1 MKFIARKYGEYA
13 SSNSRGTIQLIP
25 NNWDDYSY
33 KTQFAVHLV
42 RESGEHSFL
51 GDVKIGYEGQ
61 GHGWTIDAMDKTFSE
76 LSEKWFSIGLDVD
89 FYSKVSALGENER
102 KFILEGLRDVAYS
115 EKALAVAQKENVYT
129 TSLLRGVSEEII
141 KTQYRRVMQGGAV
154 LTSYRFEY
162 NNKGDDERSPV
173 ELSFNVEADSKP
185 PTNIHVLIGR
195 NGIGK
200 TTILNGMVAAIHPAY
215 AKNSSGEFRSQ
226 SREPGM
232 AGKSGEPLNGLVS
245 ISFSVFD
252 PFVPPPDS
260 PEPKSGPKYAYLGM
274 KTRHLSGDESGQNLE
289 RVESDS
295 GLKTEEELLADFEEA
310 LLACMSQEI
319 RRKRWLTAINRLE
332 SDENFAAMRLSQIA
346 TAFDQQGRNE
356 ALAIARRRFKKM
368 SSGHKIVLLKITAL
382 VHLVEEKTLLLMDEP
397 ESHLHPPL
405 LSAFTRALSEIL
417 HDRNGVAIVAT
428 HSPVMVQEVPRNCV
442 WKISRSGLEWRKDR
456 PARETFAENV
466 GILTSE
472 VFGLE
477 VSKSGFHALLKEEVD
492 SGSSLEEIIESFG
505 GKIGMEGISILA
517 SMIASRDSIKAGEEN

>member
-1 MKFIARKYGEYA
+1 ME
-13 SSNSRGTIQLIP
+13 
-25 NNWDDYSY
+25 
-33 KTQFAVHLV
+33 
-42 RESGEHSFL
+42 
-51 GDVKIGYEGQ
+51 
-61 GHGWTIDAMDKTFSE
+61 KTFSE
-76 LSEKWFSIGLDVD
+76 LSENWFSIGLDVD
-89 FYSKVSALGENER
+89 FYSKVSALSESDR

-115 EKALAVAQKENVYT
+115 DKALAVAQNENVYT
-129 TSLLRGVSEEII
+129 TSLLRGVSEQII
-141 KTQYRRVMQGGAV
+141 KTQYRRVIQGGAV

-162 NNKGDDERSPV
+162 NNKGSDERSPV

-200 TTILNGMVAAIHPAY
+200 TTILNGMVAAIHPTY
-215 AKNSSGEFRSQ
+215 ANSSSGEFRSQ
-226 SREPGM
+226 SLELGM
-232 AGKSGEPLNGLVS
+232 TRPNREPLNGLIS

-274 KTRHLSGDESGQNLE
+274 KTRHQGDGDGGPKLKSVGGDN
-289 RVESDS
+289 
-295 GLKTEEELLADFEEA
+295 GLKTEEELLVDFEDA
-310 LLACMSQEI
+310 LRACMSQEI
-319 RRKRWLTAINRLE
+319 RRKRWLRAINRLE
-332 SDENFAAMRLSQIA
+332 SDENFAAMRLSHIA
-346 TAFDQQGRNE
+346 TAFDQLGKNE
-356 ALAIARRRFKKM
+356 ALAIARRRFEKM
-368 SSGHKIVLLKITAL
+368 SSGHKIVLLTTTAL
-382 VHLVEEKTLLLMDEP
+382 VHLVEEKTLVLMDEP

-428 HSPVMVQEVPRNCV
+428 HSPVMVQEVPRSCV

-477 VSKSGFHALLKEEVD
+477 VSKSGFHAMLQEEVD
-492 SGSSLEEIIESFG
+492 SGSSFEEIMESFG

-517 SMIASRDSIKAGEEN
+517 SMIASRDSVKTGEEN